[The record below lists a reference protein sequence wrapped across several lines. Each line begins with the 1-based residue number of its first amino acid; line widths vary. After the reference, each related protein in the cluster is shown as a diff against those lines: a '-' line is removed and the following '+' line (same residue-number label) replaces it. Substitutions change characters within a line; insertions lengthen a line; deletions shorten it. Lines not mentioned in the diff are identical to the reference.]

1 MNLNKKEIEN
11 LLSEAL
17 DNTKTQTQ
25 TNKFNAESIYDLIST
40 NRLLNNRITYLEQKV
55 ERYKRAYN
63 RIYWENEE
71 RQQQETKAAELEK
84 NLKNHFNTERTDN

>member
-17 DNTKTQTQ
+17 DNSKTQTK
-25 TNKFNAESIYDLIST
+25 TNKFNAESIHDLIST

-71 RQQQETKAAELEK
+71 RQQQESKQL
-84 NLKNHFNTERTDN
+84 N